1 MSVGDNW
8 LGQGERA
15 ARERAGRMLDG
26 VEREVR
32 AVLPGAAVARGADE
46 VRVGGAGLLQKWLAD
61 PALRFLLW
69 SAK

>member
-15 ARERAGRMLDG
+15 ASDRAGRMLDG
-26 VEREVR
+26 VERELR
-32 AVLPGAAVARGADE
+32 AVLPGATVTRGADE
-46 VRVGGAGLLQKWLAD
+46 VRVGAAGLLHKWLAD

>member
-1 MSVGDNW
+1 MRVGDNW

-15 ARERAGRMLDG
+15 GRDRAGRMLDG

-32 AVLPGAAVARGADE
+32 AVLPGATVERGVDE
-46 VRVGGAGLLQKWLAD
+46 VRVGAFGLLHKWLVD

>member
-1 MSVGDNW
+1 MSVGDKW

-15 ARERAGRMLDG
+15 GRAQAGRMLDG

-32 AVLPGAAVARGADE
+32 GILPGASVERGADE
-46 VRVGGAGLLQKWLAD
+46 VRVSAVRLLHKYLAD